1 MSGPAAHP
9 DVTWPLSTPS
19 SSGPARCA
27 HETLVSRPRRP
38 ELCNNCAPL
47 SRGPPTA
54 QDESG
59 GSDSSENGSESAQLY
74 PELQLL
80 R

>member
-1 MSGPAAHP
+1 MSGPAVHP

-27 HETLVSRPRRP
+27 RETLVPALFDCT
-38 ELCNNCAPL
+38 E
-47 SRGPPTA
+47 A
-54 QDESG
+54 QAENG
-59 GSDSSENGSESAQLY
+59 CSSERAKSESAQL
-74 PELQLL
+74 P